1 MPPQTIDTLLRSLKR
16 GEIAPAYYFYGAED
30 LLKEEA
36 IRSMLDQVLQPA
48 LRDFNLDQR
57 SAAQADAEEVYALCR
72 TPAMMAERR
81 VVILRDVEAWKR
93 KPKARS
99 VALDYLTKPSPDTV
113 LVLLQGAADEKEDR
127 DLARL
132 AVSVSCDP
140 LPPERAAR
148 WALRRAKQMGV
159 ELEPAAAELLVRAVG
174 VSLGA
179 LASEVEKLAAAGDE
193 LPISEERVAAL
204 VGIRHG
210 ETMFDWRNAVFDGEA
225 ARAAGMV
232 GGVLEQAG
240 VTGVKLL
247 TLVGATLVGV
257 GATRDLYDRNVQGP
271 RLENAAFQLMLR
283 ARASALAG
291 ISYKE
296 EARRW
301 ARWSA
306 GWPLE
311 RIRAALRQAV
321 IADTAL
327 KNTTVSDE
335 RGVLLDLVYGLAL
348 PASEVA

>member
-1 MPPQTIDTLLRSLKR
+1 MPLQTIDTLLRSLKR
-16 GEIAPAYYFYGAED
+16 GDVVPAYYFYGTED

-36 IRSMLDQVLQPA
+36 IRSLLDQVLEPG

-57 SAAQADAEEVYALCR
+57 SAAQADPEEVYALCR

-93 KPKARS
+93 KTKARS
-99 VALDYLTKPSPDTV
+99 VALDYLAKPSPDTV
-113 LVLLQGAADEKEDR
+113 LVLVQGAADEKEDKE
-127 DLARL
+127 LARL
-132 AVSVSCDP
+132 TVTVHCEP

-148 WALRRAKQMGV
+148 WALRRAKQLGV
-159 ELEPAAAELLVRAVG
+159 EVEPAAADLLVRTVG

-179 LASEVEKLAAAGDE
+179 LATEVEKLAAAGDE

-210 ETMFDWRNAVFDGEA
+210 ETMFDWRNAVFDGDA

-232 GGVLEQAG
+232 GDVLEQAG
-240 VTGVKLL
+240 VSGVKLL
-247 TLVGATLVGV
+247 TLIGATLIGI
-257 GATRDLYDRNVQGP
+257 GATRDAYDRNVRGP

-283 ARASALAG
+283 ARPSALAG
-291 ISYKE
+291 ISYKA
-296 EARRW
+296 EAQRW
-301 ARWSA
+301 ARWA
-306 GWPLE
+306 ANWPLD
-311 RIRAALRQAV
+311 RVRAALRQSV

-335 RGVLLDLVYGLAL
+335 RGVLLDLVYGVAL
-348 PASEVA
+348 PATEMA